1 MIKKKKI
8 LLTGGGT
15 GGSVSP
21 LLAIFDEL
29 TSPQNLPLAPSLV
42 RSGKRKNI
50 LLLTKEGQGEVLYKF
65 LFVGTK
71 KGPEKSMVQK
81 ENIEFLTIPY
91 GKLRRY
97 FSWKNF
103 VDPIFIIAGL
113 FKSLLIILKFQPNVV
128 ISAGSFSS
136 VPVVW
141 AAWFLRVPVLIHQ
154 QDVRPGLANKLM
166 APFAK
171 VITVTFE
178 KSLQDYGQKAVWTGN
193 LIRRN
198 LKFSIFNFKF
208 SNIFQFK
215 NFELPIL
222 FVVGGGTGSDFLNQ
236 ITFDSARLLENT
248 CNIIL
253 ICGKGKKII
262 NKNKFSN
269 ISCYEFLNTDDMIEA
284 LNKSDVVV
292 SRCGMSALTEL
303 SYLHKPSILI
313 PMPDT
318 HQEDNAEIFKAKEAT
333 IVLNQKELSSED
345 FVENVKRLM
354 HDQNLKNK
362 LGQNIKN
369 VIKIGNSEV
378 AGMVEE
384 MVGSRK

>member
-1 MIKKKKI
+1 MPNIKKI

-21 LLAIFDEL
+21 LLAIYDEL
-29 TSPQNLPLAPSLV
+29 TSSSNLPLAPSLV
-42 RSGKRKNI
+42 RSGKQKNI
-50 LLLTKEGQGEVLYKF
+50 PLLTKEGQGEVLYKF
-65 LFVGTK
+65 IFVGTK
-71 KGPEKSMVQK
+71 NGPEKSMVQK

-103 VDPIFIIAGL
+103 VDPIFIIAGFL
-113 FKSLLIILKFQPNVV
+113 KSLLIIIKFQPDVV

-141 AAWFLRVPVLIHQ
+141 AAWLLRIPVLIHQ

-193 LIRRN
+193 IIRLRLKIKNQKSKIKSN
-198 LKFSIFNFKF
+198 LN
-208 SNIFQFK
+208 ND
-215 NFELPIL
+215 LPTL
-222 FVVGGGTGSDFLNQ
+222 LVVGGGTGSGFLNKLVEKSLSELIKFCQ
-236 ITFDSARLLENT
+236 IIHIT
-248 CNIIL
+248 
-253 ICGKGKKII
+253 GK
-262 NKNKFSN
+262 NKNPNYQLPITNYQYF
-269 ISCYEFLNTDDMIEA
+269 EFLNTDDMIEA
-284 LNKSDVVV
+284 LNKADVVV

-303 SYLHKPSILI
+303 SYLHKSSILI

-318 HQEDNAEIFKAKEAT
+318 HQEDNAEIFKAKEAAV
-333 IVLNQKELSSED
+333 ILNQKELSSKD
-345 FVENVKRLM
+345 FVEKVKRLL
-354 HDQNLKNK
+354 HDQHLRNK

-369 VIKIGNSEV
+369 VIKIGNNEV
-378 AGMVEE
+378 VEMVEE
-384 MVGSRK
+384 MAESRK